1 VERHRHQRQWLLD
14 LEQLLDP
21 EHNPPKTSASVR
33 QAVAHYLAELPIGH
47 VHDAEDQTVVQH
59 IQQTFHSFA
68 WGLFTC
74 YDQPEVPR
82 TNNQLERFIRQMRMG
97 RRRISGQKNV
107 HDFVMRYGPYATLI
121 DPAEPLDELLARLDN
136 VDQDEFWQER
146 KRLQLTLLDEAKIHR
161 FRHHRQEFLADLETR
176 WQAAVS
182 LTTPAPP

>member
-1 VERHRHQRQWLLD
+1 
-14 LEQLLDP
+14 
-21 EHNPPKTSASVR
+21 
-33 QAVAHYLAELPIGH
+33 
-47 VHDAEDQTVVQH
+47 
-59 IQQTFHSFA
+59 
-68 WGLFTC
+68 
-74 YDQPEVPR
+74 
-82 TNNQLERFIRQMRMG
+82 MG